1 METIKGLLDFIL
13 HFDKHLDQAIVHYG
27 EWTYGILGT
36 IVFVETGLV
45 VMPFLPGDSLLFAA
59 GVFAGRGSLNL
70 WILYAV
76 LITAALCGD
85 NLNYWIGRTVGP
97 KVFKSETSR
106 WLNKHHLERTHAF
119 LERYGGKAIIMAR
132 FVPIVRTCMP
142 FVAGVGAMTYRKFL
156 TFSIFAA
163 LLWVGVCVTAGYW
176 FGGLPFVR
184 NNFEIVVIL
193 IVLISVMP
201 AVIEFIKHKK
211 QAQTNRPAPPETE

>member
-1 METIKGLLDFIL
+1 MEAIKGLLDFIL
-13 HFDKHLDQAIVHYG
+13 HFDKHLDHAIVNYG

-36 IVFVETGLV
+36 IVFVETGFV

-106 WLNKHHLERTHAF
+106 WLNKKHLERTNAF
-119 LERYGGKAIIMAR
+119 LEKYGGRAIILAR

-156 TFSIFAA
+156 GFSIAAA
-163 LLWVGVCVTAGYW
+163 LLWVGICVTAGYW

-184 NNFEIVVIL
+184 DNFEIVVII
-193 IVLISVMP
+193 IVLISIMP
-201 AVIEFIKHKK
+201 AIIEFMKHKK
-211 QAQTNRPAPPETE
+211 QTRQAAPPAPEIE